1 MRVNIESTI
10 TAKGQ
15 ITIPRRIRE
24 FLHVRPKDKIAFE
37 IENEEVKIKP
47 AMDVE
52 SAFGIIKPKQKPEN
66 FRAMRETVERAIAK
80 ETAKEA

>member
-24 FLHVRPKDKIAFE
+24 FLHVKPKEKIAFE
-37 IENEEVKIKP
+37 IENNKVRIKP
-47 AMDVE
+47 AMNVE
-52 SAFGIIKPKQKPEN
+52 SAFGIIRPKQKPEN
-66 FRAMRETVERAIAK
+66 FKAIRETVERTIAK
-80 ETAKEA
+80 ETVEEA